1 MVRSVTERSASLAG
15 MCRFLRL
22 AWLAP
27 AEAVPLSPLD
37 RASPVL
43 ACFPDERA
51 SRLSSN
57 PCGPASRISAST
69 IDAVITSSGS
79 STRGSDEIAVDR
91 RVPLG
96 DDRPPKLAGGCSRP
110 ISFQPVSLWISR
122 NLFQDVGDR
131 IGVAVLDDVPRRPI
145 CDEFRHTHGPSD
157 NRGVPQG
164 HCLDNRRRE
173 HIETPEQREAICVLQ
188 FVDRL
193 SLGEE
198 PRVLH
203 GLAGSEV
210 PCHAPKAC
218 PILAVSLWPDE
229 TNPACHVGSFERA
242 QPEVW
247 PLAGCAD
254 P

>member
-51 SRLSSN
+51 SGLPSN
-57 PCGPASRISAST
+57 PCGPASRVSASS
-69 IDAVITSSGS
+69 IDSVMTSSGS
-79 STRGSDEIAVDR
+79 STRGADEIAVDR

-96 DDRPPKLAGGCSRP
+96 YDRPPTLAGECTRP

-131 IGVAVLDDVPRRPI
+131 LGVGVPDGVPRRRP
-145 CDEFRHTHGPSD
+145 C
-157 NRGVPQG
+157 
-164 HCLDNRRRE
+164 
-173 HIETPEQREAICVLQ
+173 A
-188 FVDRL
+188 
-193 SLGEE
+193 
-198 PRVLH
+198 
-203 GLAGSEV
+203 EV
-210 PCHAPKAC
+210 
-218 PILAVSLWPDE
+218 
-229 TNPACHVGSFERA
+229 R
-242 QPEVW
+242 
-247 PLAGCAD
+247 
-254 P
+254 